1 MQEAL
6 RGSSMSL
13 IALVGN
19 PNVGKSTIFNALT
32 GLRQHTGN
40 WPGKTVNLAV
50 GQYDYKGKSYELVD
64 LPGTYSLEGASPEEE
79 ITGEFIRSRSADGI
93 LVVCDATCLE
103 RSLIIALQVV
113 RCCPKVMIAVN
124 LIDEANKAGITI
136 DTDRLSVEMGVPVIG
151 VCGKNKTGLDT
162 VREKLRLLTEGYL
175 PCVPVLLGENDSHI
189 SRAEELCRRVCMGEE
204 SGPTLTERLDRIL
217 LHPLCAYPCLLM
229 LLLLIFWLTI
239 QGANYPSQA
248 LQWGFSAMGEI
259 LWTIFGTL
267 PLWIAQL
274 IMDGLYE
281 PVTRV
286 VSVMLPPMAIFF
298 PLFTLL
304 EDFGYLPRVAY
315 LLDEGF
321 RRCGACG
328 KQALTMSMGFG
339 CNAVGVTGCRIIDS
353 PRERLI
359 GILTNALVPCNG
371 RFPAL
376 ILLMGICMGRQSS
389 GLQAVG
395 LTALVSLSALMTLV
409 ISHLL
414 HRTVCKG
421 ERSVFIM
428 ELPPYRRPKVGQ
440 VLLRSF
446 LDRCLGILGRAVV
459 VAAPMGLLLWLL
471 QRISVDGDSLLI
483 YLARCMERPG
493 AILGMGGTVL
503 LAFIL
508 GSPANELVLPIG
520 IMILSGGGWSAVE
533 SGNTED
539 LLLFNGLSQQQCI
552 CTMIFMLFHWPCTTT
567 LMTIYKETKSIPYT
581 ALSWAIPT
589 GVGVIL
595 CLLINMIFRL

>member
-1 MQEAL
+1 
-6 RGSSMSL
+6 MSL

-40 WPGKTVNLAV
+40 WPGKTVELAV

-79 ITGEFIRSRSADGI
+79 ITGEFIRGCSADGI

-103 RSLIIALQVV
+103 RSLIIALQVI
-113 RCCPKVMIAVN
+113 RCYPKVMIAVN
-124 LIDEANKAGITI
+124 LMDEAIKAGITI
-136 DTDRLSVEMGVPVIG
+136 DTDRLSAEIGVPVVG
-151 VCGKNKTGLDT
+151 VCGKDKSGLDT
-162 VREKLRLLTEGYL
+162 VREMLRLLSEGYL
-175 PCVPVLLGENDSHI
+175 PQVPPLWDENGSDISH
-189 SRAEELCRRVCMGEE
+189 AEAICRHVCSCEKK
-204 SGPTLTERLDRIL
+204 GPSLTERLDRIL
-217 LHPLCAYPCLLM
+217 LHPVCAYPCLLV

-239 QGANYPSQA
+239 QGANYPSRA
-248 LQWGFSAMGEI
+248 LQWFFSVTGEG
-259 LWTIFGTL
+259 LWTIL
-267 PLWIAQL
+267 RAAPLWLAQMV
-274 IMDGLYE
+274 MDGLYE

-376 ILLMGICMGRQSS
+376 ILLMGVCMGRLSP

-395 LTALVSLSALMTLV
+395 LTALVSLSVLMTLV

-446 LDRCLGILGRAVV
+446 LDRCLGILGRAVA
-459 VAAPMGLLLWLL
+459 VAAPMGFLLWLL
-471 QRISVDGDSLLI
+471 QRIPVGEESLLH

-493 AILGMGGTVL
+493 AILGMGGTML

-508 GSPANELVLPIG
+508 GSPANELVLPISV
-520 IMILSGGGWSAVE
+520 MILVGGGWSAVE
-533 SGNTED
+533 SGTAGE
-539 LLLFNGLSQQQCI
+539 LSVLYGLSRGQCL

-567 LMTIYKETKSIPYT
+567 LITVYKETKSIPYT

-589 GVGVIL
+589 GVGVLL
-595 CLLINMIFRL
+595 CLLINLIFRL